1 MGRRGHLP
9 LRRVEKGETRLP
21 SSDSPVIW
29 APAGVIGRAADR
41 GNLGEAGPGFRLAAS
56 LQPGTIDELNEIHGR
71 RHRHDLVPG
80 PDTHRARWTSLLRVG
95 KPDHRNARCDR
106 GRAVR
111 DHGHVLAVRRHCSF
125 RIDNRDPSSV
135 AVEQSTKGRRK
146 QSRSHRDEHLER
158 RLR

>member
-29 APAGVIGRAADR
+29 ALAGVIGRAADR
-41 GNLGEAGPGFRLAAS
+41 GSLGEACSGFRSAAS

-71 RHRHDLVPG
+71 GHRHDLVLG
-80 PDTHRARWTSLLRVG
+80 PDAHRARWTALFRVG
-95 KPDHRNARCDR
+95 QPDHRNARCGR
-106 GRAVR
+106 GRALR
-111 DHGHVLAVRRHCSF
+111 DHCHVEVVRRHC
-125 RIDNRDPSSV
+125 RVGIDNRDPSSV
-135 AVEQSTKGRRK
+135 AVEQSTKGRRE

-158 RLR
+158 RLK

>member
-1 MGRRGHLP
+1 MGRRGHSP
-9 LRRVEKGETRLP
+9 VWRVEKGETRLP
-21 SSDSPVIW
+21 WCDSPVVW
-29 APAGVIGRAADR
+29 ALAGESVGPRNR
-41 GNLGEAGPGFRLAAS
+41 GSLGEAWSGFGSAAS

-71 RHRHDLVPG
+71 GHRHDLVLG
-80 PDTHRARWTSLLRVG
+80 PDAHRARWTALFRVSQ
-95 KPDHRNARCDR
+95 PDHRNARCDR

-111 DHGHVLAVRRHCSF
+111 DHRHVVAVRRHDRL

>member
-21 SSDSPVIW
+21 SSASPVVW
-29 APAGVIGRAADR
+29 ALAGGIGRTADR
-41 GNLGEAGPGFRLAAS
+41 GSLGEACSGFRSAAS
-56 LQPGTIDELNEIHGR
+56 LQPGTIDELDEIHGR
-71 RHRHDLVPG
+71 RHRHDLVLG

-95 KPDHRNARCDR
+95 QPDHRNARSGR
-106 GRAVR
+106 GRALR
-111 DHGHVLAVRRHCSF
+111 DHGHVVAVRRHDRL